1 MFEYYIFSDG
11 VYTHCIQSVNCRLVG
26 HFTDP
31 AVQGV
36 VVYSDI

>member
-11 VYTHCIQSVNCRLVG
+11 LYIHCIESVNCRLVG

-31 AVQGV
+31 AVQWV